1 MQAADAALRL
11 SSSTGPRKEGILMS
25 RSRTDMI
32 RLSRIIVITLS
43 IAVLAGC
50 AATPPPPEAV
60 PETTPDAPDA
70 ESVMLEAEAMAQ
82 DEQLEEAATI
92 LEELVE
98 REQTNTAAMRLL
110 ANVYAALGLKERS
123 TETWAQI
130 AALSPNDPDAAYEMG
145 IAMARNGE
153 WESLRSKML
162 FLESSG
168 NIESRHYLLLGEADL
183 ELGYRSE
190 AELYLKK
197 ATAESR
203 AHYLL
208 GELYYSRGKTEEA
221 EREFETVLRS
231 NPDNYSA
238 HLHLGW
244 LYYKKGKKREAL
256 DHYRSAVRLNPADP
270 LSALS
275 LAGLLDEMDQKGK
288 AIERYSEALSLPG
301 IPREEKR
308 KAYNSLSR
316 LLVETKRYPMAK
328 DVIRDGLVE
337 FPGSGGLYYQWGIIL
352 LSEGSK
358 EEAKEKLRKAAAD
371 PVWRET
377 ALQRIHTI
385 R

>member
-1 MQAADAALRL
+1 MFRLRAD
-11 SSSTGPRKEGILMS
+11 
-25 RSRTDMI
+25 RT
-32 RLSRIIVITLS
+32 RRIEAIIIFTS

-50 AATPPPPEAV
+50 AATPPPSESV
-60 PETTPDAPDA
+60 PETVPDAPDA
-70 ESVMLEAEAMAQ
+70 EIVMLEAEAMAQ
-82 DEQLEEAATI
+82 DEQFEEAATI

-98 REQTNTAAMRLL
+98 REQMNTAAMRLL
-110 ANVYAALGLKERS
+110 ANVYAALGLKDKS
-123 TETWAQI
+123 TETWTRI
-130 AALSPNDPDAAYEMG
+130 SVLNPNDPDAAYETG
-145 IAMARNGE
+145 IAMARSGD
-153 WESLRSKML
+153 WQSLRSKML

-168 NIESRHYLLLGEADL
+168 KMESRHYLLLGEADL

-197 ATAESR
+197 AAGETR

-208 GELYYSRGKTEEA
+208 GELYYGRGKLEKA
-221 EREFETVLRS
+221 KREFETVLES

-244 LYYKKGKKREAL
+244 LLYNKGEE
-256 DHYRSAVRLNPADP
+256 RSALAHYSTAARLNPADP

-275 LAGLLDEMDQKGK
+275 LAGLLEEMDQRGK
-288 AIERYSEALSLPG
+288 AIEHYSDALSLPG
-301 IPREEKR
+301 IPPEEKK

-316 LLVETKRYPMAK
+316 LLVEMKRYPRAK
-328 DVIRDGLVE
+328 EVIGHGLAD
-337 FPGSGGLYYQWGIIL
+337 FPTSGGLYYQWGIIL

-358 EEAKEKLRKAAAD
+358 EEAREKLRKAALD

-377 ALQRIHTI
+377 ALQKLHTI